1 VPALQAKAR
10 DHWIASNTPLRQF
23 PEGSTVGHVRDVWND
38 HLNAEQLLL
47 GLVLRLQRQV
57 ELLGQKDVLRWR
69 NLRALR
75 GKLVVKDLRDST
87 GSDARQAPQSACLG
101 VAEIRERFAGFSRLR
116 Q

>member
-10 DHWIASNTPLRQF
+10 DHWIANTPLRQF

-57 ELLGQKDVLRWR
+57 ELLGQKDVLRRR